1 MMKIQIN
8 VPIIF
13 MGQGSRKA
21 KQAKIPAISNG
32 PANSSSIPPN
42 RRIFVGK
49 KLLAIKAIT

>member
-49 KLLAIKAIT
+49 KLLTIKAIT